1 MRHQIVN
8 VVIVRQKKE
17 FRRIDGMRVKFEDN
31 AGIVVNPKTFEPQ
44 GTEIRTVIAKEVV
57 IRYPTI
63 GKISSMVM

>member
-1 MRHQIVN
+1 
-8 VVIVRQKKE
+8 
-17 FRRIDGMRVKFEDN
+17 MRVKFEDN